1 MATRLAV
8 ITGDIID
15 SRRLE
20 EGQRLHQVLETTLT
34 DLAER
39 HEGDYQRYRG
49 DGFQLAIARA
59 EAALEAAV
67 ALRAALIAHS
77 ETGHRWDARL
87 AVAVGHDDWR
97 PGQALASADGP
108 VFVASGQA
116 LDALDASEAHL
127 ALRHTD
133 VDEGSC
139 EALLVRHLDA
149 MLADWSPRAAEA
161 VGLRL
166 TEDLTQQAL
175 AERLGIRQPSV
186 HKRLRA
192 ARWPLLADTL
202 THFRASLAD
211 EEATP

>member
-20 EGQRLHQVLETTLT
+20 EGRRLHQVLETTLT
-34 DLAER
+34 GLAER
-39 HEGDYQRYRG
+39 YGGDHQRYRG

-97 PGQALASADGP
+97 PGEALASADGP
-108 VFVASGQA
+108 VFVASGRG
-116 LDALDASEAHL
+116 LDALDESDARL
-127 ALRHTD
+127 ALRRPD
-133 VDEGSC
+133 VDEAPC

-166 TEDLTQQAL
+166 TEVLTQQAL

-202 THFRASLAD
+202 AHFRASLAD